1 MVFSVEDKALIK
13 NLHLLKGCGSLSF
26 LVDDHDCDKYRK
38 ISFIVEPLKLS
49 LQSKYGRHYSP
60 QPTICSQMIYATS
73 SAAYTVLKDE
83 KVLCLPSTS
92 TLKKVTRCVGGNT
105 GLDNSAYLQ
114 MRVSK
119 LNQYQQTVLLI
130 VDKIYVAKRIEYTSS
145 GAVQGLTADGS
156 VVSTLLCF
164 MVKSLAAK
172 YKDIVAI
179 FPTSK
184 LTATKLTAVS
194 FNVVAISVDNLRQT
208 ESLLLTV
215 CVVAL

>member
-49 LQSKYGRHYSP
+49 LQSKYGRHY
-60 QPTICSQMIYATS
+60 YATS